1 MFRHSP
7 LELNFGA
14 KKRAIL
20 VAALFVLDQGLMG
33 LGCDVSYTQVT

>member
-1 MFRHSP
+1 MFCHSL

-33 LGCDVSYTQVT
+33 LGCDVRATPR